1 MQFRVS
7 WNQLQ
12 QNLQSLMIPW
22 VVPCRRVRI
31 AITTSAN
38 ISSLSPVWNP
48 RAVIPAIPISYLLSC
63 CCCCWS
69 LLYSAILRSRADSL
83 RSHVILREWLVFYGA
98 FLDIHRSG
106 VLTALV
112 PHETAAVSARF
123 VYRPDNHAPRHLMQS
138 KVHACLAVTSHLRF
152 WQNDRDLLRATA
164 VTTGWNGYQNK
175 SQRHIKSTLE
185 TEKKISRLPC
195 RDSNP
200 RPFNH
205 ESGALT
211 TELPTLPFFYWH
223 SDLLIILSS
232 HFSVHSPGIFP
243 FSTTPSSSSLNVL

>member
-38 ISSLSPVWNP
+38 ISCCLLFG
-48 RAVIPAIPISYLLSC
+48 IPEPSFRPFPFPISFLVVVVVVDRFYIALF
-63 CCCCWS
+63 
-69 LLYSAILRSRADSL
+69 SALDSL

-98 FLDIHRSG
+98 FLNIHRSG

-243 FSTTPSSSSLNVL
+243 FSKF